1 MFYSLVILG
10 FILIENVLTKLM
22 FCNQIISL
30 LKEWVIK
37 IKKDNQIFFIL
48 QEAKILIFQLFL
60 LKSGDFNE

>member
-10 FILIENVLTKLM
+10 FILIENVLIKLM

-37 IKKDNQIFFIL
+37 IKKDNKIFFIL
-48 QEAKILIFQLFL
+48 QEAKILIFQLLL
-60 LKSGDFNE
+60 LKFGDFNE